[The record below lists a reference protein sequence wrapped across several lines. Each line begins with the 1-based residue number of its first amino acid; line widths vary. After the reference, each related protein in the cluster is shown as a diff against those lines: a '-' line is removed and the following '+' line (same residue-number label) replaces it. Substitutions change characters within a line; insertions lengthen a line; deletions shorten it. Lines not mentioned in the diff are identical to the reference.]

1 MRTLIFSIIFLFSF
15 TSFAQLKEAYFKYN
29 IEVEAV
35 GKSKEAKQ
43 TVAMLRNSNMELYF
57 TENKSRMNFKMG
69 ELSMT
74 SVIMDREKDVMLSLS
89 DSYAGKMA
97 MLGKPESS
105 KKEQDPNVKTTSFNE
120 VKTILGYKC
129 TKFVVV
135 ENGSTTEYWIT
146 KDILIDSKDQGILNS
161 NLPGFPVAFS
171 KVEDDVKMTFQL
183 VNMEKQL
190 KSPASNLFSTV
201 VPEGFTLVKGME

>member
-1 MRTLIFSIIFLFSF
+1 MRTLIFNIIFLFSF

-74 SVIMDREKDVMLSLS
+74 SVIIDRDKNVMLSLNEGFG
-89 DSYAGKMA
+89 GKMA
-97 MLGKPESS
+97 MLGKPENP
-105 KKEQDPNVKTTSFNE
+105 EDEMDPNVKVTATNE
-120 VKTILGYKC
+120 TKTILGYNC
-129 TKFVVV
+129 TKYIVL
-135 ENGSTTEYWIT
+135 EDGDSSEYWIT
-146 KDILIDSKDQGILNS
+146 KDIIIDSKDQHIVNN